1 MGDARCG
8 HVLQPVSSGAQPPGE
23 VHILAVHEQMFV
35 KTADR
40 RKSGAPDGQRRAAGP
55 ACLQRYGIDVM
66 PCFIGKLTALKRRR
80 FLRRAH
86 GGLVQAEEYVGPDF
100 GVQIQKKQQRRAP
113 FCRAAVACRAEPKV
127 RAVFRHGKAA
137 ESRVFPC
144 HAPQLLQCA
153 VGGAVVGENK
163 VQLLQRILH
172 GGQRGHTCA
181 QPFHAV
187 VGHHH
192 DIITHGVF
200 SLFHRCHGSAGGC
213 IHCSRHRCSGGAE
226 LFYSFAQQSHKK
238 LILMAAGQGRPA
250 WPPQIGRGY
259 FL

>member
-1 MGDARCG
+1 
-8 HVLQPVSSGAQPPGE
+8 
-23 VHILAVHEQMFV
+23 
-35 KTADR
+35 
-40 RKSGAPDGQRRAAGP
+40 
-55 ACLQRYGIDVM
+55 M

-200 SLFHRCHGSAGGC
+200 SLFIVVTAPPADAF
-213 IHCSRHRCSGGAE
+213 IAPDT
-226 LFYSFAQQSHKK
+226 
-238 LILMAAGQGRPA
+238 AAAA
-250 WPPQIGRGY
+250 WRNY
-259 FL
+259 FIALHSKAIKSSS